1 MIAIADVVRRFGPA
15 YRQAHGASLLPSHR
29 RTLDA
34 IVACRTERLGGQL
47 WRCPACTAELPAY
60 RSCRNRSCPTCHRD
74 QTEDWLAARAAE
86 MLPTGHFHVTVTVPA
101 ELRAVL
107 RRHQRVGYGVL
118 MSAAAEAIIELARDP
133 RYVGGTV
140 GVLAVLHTWSRT
152 LDFHPHVHC
161 LVTGGGV
168 APDGEHWL
176 PVARDGFL
184 VPVRA
189 LGKLVRGKVRAALAR
204 RLPGLDLPRRVW
216 QVSWVTHVTVWG
228 AGEQAVLDYLA
239 RYVFRTAI
247 TNSRVTAMDTD
258 TVTFRY
264 QNREAGPGRWR
275 SCTLSGAEF
284 LRRFCQHILPKG
296 FHKVRYYGLWHPSKR
311 AVAARVRQLLALDPA
326 SPPASPPA
334 DPPPTAPDGDDGP
347 PRPAPRLCPRCGR
360 AHLIP
365 GPILP
370 PVRPAPPSPPHDPP
384 RPPPPTEP

>member
-1 MIAIADVVRRFGPA
+1 
-15 YRQAHGASLLPSHR
+15 
-29 RTLDA
+29 
-34 IVACRTERLGGQL
+34 
-47 WRCPACTAELPAY
+47 
-60 RSCRNRSCPTCHRD
+60 
-74 QTEDWLAARAAE
+74 
-86 MLPTGHFHVTVTVPA
+86 
-101 ELRAVL
+101 
-107 RRHQRVGYGVL
+107 
-118 MSAAAEAIIELARDP
+118 
-133 RYVGGTV
+133 
-140 GVLAVLHTWSRT
+140 
-152 LDFHPHVHC
+152 
-161 LVTGGGV
+161 
-168 APDGEHWL
+168 
-176 PVARDGFL
+176 
-184 VPVRA
+184 
-189 LGKLVRGKVRAALAR
+189 VRGKVRAALAR

-247 TNSRVTAMDTD
+247 TNSRITAMDTD